1 MSDSIIIGIHG
12 LLNKPE
18 KKVLENWWMEA
29 ISEGLMRNCAAQL
42 NLPFELV
49 YWANIQYPNPIPVG
63 ELSERY
69 EQAQGD
75 GALRRYDPK
84 TFDKIRAFTQKWGG
98 RLLDKEKDLIGLG
111 TNVEKLLTLSL
122 TDLAE
127 YYDSP
132 DKRKQM
138 RARLSELLKRHNAK
152 RQVLIAHSMGSII
165 AYDVLRELDDSE
177 MESIAHFITIG
188 SPLGLPIVTQKI
200 RQEFEETRTPEK
212 VVRWTNI
219 ADPADKVSLDCN
231 LSDDYKKSKSA
242 GVKVADTLVL
252 NNYVNHEGEANH
264 HKSYGYL
271 RTPELS
277 DLVLAFND
285 QQS

>member
-1 MSDSIIIGIHG
+1 MADSIIIGIHG

-18 KKVLENWWMEA
+18 KEVLEAWWMEA
-29 ISEGLMRNCAAQL
+29 IAEGLMRNCATPL

-49 YWANIQYPNPIPVG
+49 YWANIQYPNPIPMA

-69 EQAQGD
+69 EQAQGE
-75 GALRRYDPK
+75 GPLRRYDPEK
-84 TFDKIRAFTQKWGG
+84 FDKIRSFIQKWGG

-111 TNVEKLLTLSL
+111 ANVEKLLAISL
-122 TDLAE
+122 TDLAD

-138 RARLSELLKRHNAK
+138 RKQLSEPLKRYGAK
-152 RQVLIAHSMGSII
+152 CQVLIAHSMGSII
-165 AYDVLRELDDSE
+165 AYDVLRELDNSE
-177 MESIAHFITIG
+177 MESISHFITIG
-188 SPLGLPIVTQKI
+188 SPLGLPLVTQKI
-200 RQEFEETRTPEK
+200 RKEFEETRTPEK
-212 VVRWTNI
+212 VIRWTNI
-219 ADPADKVSLDCN
+219 ADPVDKVSLDCN
-231 LSDDYKKSKSA
+231 LADEYKESKSA
-242 GVKVADTLVL
+242 GVKVEDILVL
-252 NNYVNHEGEANH
+252 NDYINHEGKANH

-285 QQS
+285 Q